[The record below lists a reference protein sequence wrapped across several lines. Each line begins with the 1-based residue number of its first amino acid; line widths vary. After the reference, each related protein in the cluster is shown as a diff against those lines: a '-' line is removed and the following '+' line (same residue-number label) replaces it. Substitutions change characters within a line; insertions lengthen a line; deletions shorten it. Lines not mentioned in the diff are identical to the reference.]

1 MLTRIQIRK
10 IWLDMSEN
18 DINESKDQIQACILN
33 LQLSLHLVNLQATYI
48 APKIANKPLVDKI
61 TEIHKL
67 LTTTKVDKDLQE
79 CADIYIKKGTTLYEQ
94 SVASSVGGFAS
105 QMQPKAIAEWLEN
118 MQALRVDELSG
129 VAIVPDDDIS
139 SPSISQETE
148 ETVPTSMQDP
158 QSASVCSPGIVDDDE
173 DEFAAELVQ
182 STIAAG
188 RKFYAEDKY
197 EEAEARLK
205 ECLALMRRLSETHRR
220 GYDFN
225 EIHLLLSLCAFHLH
239 DLATAETALLSA
251 LERNTDT
258 IAHATLQFE
267 AGAAL
272 AVVYARLKKYDLAE
286 LNCENAYRGR
296 RKLFG
301 KEHEACYESL
311 ALLAYIYDLQS
322 ITARADTYR
331 SMIPKDKQ
339 ETLRQ
344 RCEELLQESNHQ
356 TSTEDDSNSQ
366 TLEDWTIKLGYEP
379 KCVAISAKGMML
391 AYGEP
396 SDDWSASIMLQALG
410 SDKVTHTLE
419 VMDDTAATC
428 LAFSPSGKNLASGHG
443 GLWRKGWSRHYR
455 RLSIRVWDT
464 STGQLL
470 LWHRGSWGK
479 TESLC
484 LNSLAFTP
492 DERQLISTHTWDR
505 ETRRSRELMP
515 GYTVQTLATG
525 AVLHQSRNTDLWLE
539 DVSSDSSLIA
549 LKSSDSV
556 SVFSMKD
563 YSRVQ
568 TLEPCLKGLFNK
580 DNDIAGLIP
589 DDDSIHIC
597 MRDSGTEMVLKA
609 PRPASMQ
616 GVLLRRM
623 GMAFSTDGNI
633 VISLRQIK
641 GEHIYIA
648 VPQLGLWTAVPAQ
661 LDTDSVCKFSQGA
674 EYLMFQNGGPLQC
687 CLKALDI
694 RGQLKLAEKLPL
706 SQVDI

>member
-173 DEFAAELVQ
+173 NEFAAELVQ

-220 GYDFN
+220 GYEFN

-258 IAHATLQFE
+258 IAHAMLQFE

-356 TSTEDDSNSQ
+356 TSTEDDSNS
-366 TLEDWTIKLGYEP
+366 
-379 KCVAISAKGMML
+379 
-391 AYGEP
+391 
-396 SDDWSASIMLQALG
+396 
-410 SDKVTHTLE
+410 
-419 VMDDTAATC
+419 
-428 LAFSPSGKNLASGHG
+428 
-443 GLWRKGWSRHYR
+443 
-455 RLSIRVWDT
+455 
-464 STGQLL
+464 
-470 LWHRGSWGK
+470 
-479 TESLC
+479 
-484 LNSLAFTP
+484 
-492 DERQLISTHTWDR
+492 
-505 ETRRSRELMP
+505 
-515 GYTVQTLATG
+515 
-525 AVLHQSRNTDLWLE
+525 
-539 DVSSDSSLIA
+539 
-549 LKSSDSV
+549 
-556 SVFSMKD
+556 
-563 YSRVQ
+563 
-568 TLEPCLKGLFNK
+568 
-580 DNDIAGLIP
+580 
-589 DDDSIHIC
+589 
-597 MRDSGTEMVLKA
+597 
-609 PRPASMQ
+609 
-616 GVLLRRM
+616 
-623 GMAFSTDGNI
+623 
-633 VISLRQIK
+633 
-641 GEHIYIA
+641 
-648 VPQLGLWTAVPAQ
+648 
-661 LDTDSVCKFSQGA
+661 
-674 EYLMFQNGGPLQC
+674 
-687 CLKALDI
+687 
-694 RGQLKLAEKLPL
+694 
-706 SQVDI
+706 